1 MTQTNAAP
9 SRSPA
14 SPPLHP
20 HAHGHDHGPDNQAG
34 RSVCWNCEKT
44 IADEDV
50 CPSCVRVQP
59 FGEARN
65 YYNILDV
72 PERLALDP
80 GLLTSAY
87 HEKSRLFHPDHHVGD
102 SEKEQEISLANASL
116 VNLAFRTLRDP
127 FLRAR
132 YYVARRRGEAGRPTR
147 KASLPPAV
155 LMEIMDLREE
165 VQSLAGGGN
174 LPEATARV
182 RAVLDPLDNEIF
194 SSFDGVDSIKEGSP
208 ELPSALDLL
217 SERLERRS
225 YIQNLLAELKEKSL

>member
-1 MTQTNAAP
+1 MTQVNAAP
-9 SRSPA
+9 PRDHVSPF
-14 SPPLHP
+14 LHP
-20 HAHGHDHGPDNQAG
+20 HAHGHGADNTAG

-50 CPSCVRVQP
+50 CPSCIRVQP

-65 YYNILDV
+65 YYKILDV

-80 GLLTSAY
+80 RLLTSAY

-102 SEKEQEISLANASL
+102 SEKEQEIALANASL

-132 YYVARRRGEAGRPTR
+132 YYVARRRGEDGRPTR
-147 KASLPPAV
+147 KATLPPAV

-165 VQSLAGGGN
+165 VQAQAGEGK
-174 LPEATARV
+174 LQEASARV
-182 RAVLDPLDNEIF
+182 RSVLDPLDNEIF
-194 SSFDGVDSIKEGSP
+194 ASFEGIDSMKEVSP
-208 ELPSALDLL
+208 ELSSALDLL
-217 SERLERRS
+217 SERLEKRS
-225 YIQNLLAELKEKSL
+225 YLQNLLAELKEKSA